1 MQPTRYAYLDGLR
14 GLAAILVM
22 LRHSESLL
30 GMATYRSY
38 LAVDLFFLLSGFVI
52 AHAYDARLRDGTLG
66 FAEFVR
72 IRVIRL
78 YPIYLLSAVLALG
91 VAVLGQA
98 GGGKL
103 TGDTAIQLSMAA
115 GATVLFLPFPVS
127 WTTYLFSLNSVY
139 WSLFFELV
147 VNFLYAWVRPRLTDM
162 GLKLVMVV
170 SAIAC
175 AVLALQTDSLDHG
188 YDFSVLGVA
197 GGLARSLF
205 GFSLGVLLY
214 ERRGKLE
221 ALVRGRIPP
230 WFSFVLVAGVLGSP
244 SVPGFDGLIALACIF
259 VVLPVAMAGAAF
271 ESPRSARLGNAMAA
285 LGAASYPLY
294 TLHGP
299 VIYVVWQ
306 AVRRVAPQFLFPAG
320 IAMMIL
326 LVVVSIQLERRY
338 DIPVRRWLNASR
350 RNAGAKAAGRP

>member
-52 AHAYDARLRDGTLG
+52 AHAYDERLRNGTLG
-66 FAEFVR
+66 FAEFAR
-72 IRVIRL
+72 IRLIRL

-91 VAVLGQA
+91 VVIIGQV

-103 TGDTAIQLSMAA
+103 NGDTAIQLSMAA
-115 GATVLFLPFPVS
+115 AATAFFLPFPVS
-127 WTTYLFSLNSVY
+127 WTSYLFPLNSVY

-147 VNFLYAWVRPRLTDM
+147 VNFLYAAVRPRLTDT
-162 GLKLVMVV
+162 GVKCVLIV
-170 SAIAC
+170 SGIAC

-188 YDFSVLGVA
+188 YDFSAQGVI

-214 ERRGKLE
+214 ERRAKLA
-221 ALVRGRIPP
+221 ALLRGRFPP

-244 SVPGFDGLIALACIF
+244 SVPGFDGIIALACIF
-259 VVLPVAMAGAAF
+259 FILPLAMVGAAF
-271 ESPRSARLGNAMAA
+271 ESPRNERLGSAMAA

-306 AVRRVAPQFLFPAG
+306 VARRMGEQFLVPAG
-320 IAMMIL
+320 IVMMLGLI
-326 LVVVSIQLERRY
+326 VVSIQLERRF

-350 RNAGAKAAGRP
+350 RNAGAKAAGR